1 MPYLKISGLVDGVNT
16 EIDITRRIVQGGFSM
31 SENDLDS
38 PNAGRTLDGIM
49 YRGKVTE
56 KNRADIKLVDIKEVD
71 LAPILAI
78 LRNEYFTC
86 ETDMFTGKGVLVMEM
101 YNSTRK
107 YSVVIIDS
115 DGVAWY
121 QDVSFNIIQR

>member
-1 MPYLKISGLVDGVNT
+1 MPYMKLNGQ
-16 EIDITRRIVQGGFSM
+16 DIAKYIVQGGISL

-38 PNAGRTLDGIM
+38 PKAGRTLDGLM
-49 YRGKVTE
+49 HRGKVTE
-56 KNRADIKLVDIKEVD
+56 KNRADIKLVDVKANVLSQIFST
-71 LAPILAI
+71 

-86 ETDMFTGKGVLVMEM
+86 ETDLFPGKGRLNMSM

-107 YSVVIIDS
+107 YGVSIIDS

-121 QDVSFNIIQR
+121 QDASFNIIQR

>member
-1 MPYLKISGLVDGVNT
+1 MPYLQINNL
-16 EIDITRRIVQGGFSM
+16 DITRKIAQGGFSL

-38 PNAGRTLDGIM
+38 PNAGRTLDGLM
-49 YRGKVTE
+49 HRGKVTE
-56 KNRADIKLVDIKEVD
+56 KNRADIKLVDIKASE
-71 LAPILAI
+71 LEEILEI
-78 LRNEYFTC
+78 LRSEYFECT
-86 ETDMFTGKGVLVMEM
+86 TDMFPGKGTLVMEM

-107 YSVVIIDS
+107 YNVLIIDS